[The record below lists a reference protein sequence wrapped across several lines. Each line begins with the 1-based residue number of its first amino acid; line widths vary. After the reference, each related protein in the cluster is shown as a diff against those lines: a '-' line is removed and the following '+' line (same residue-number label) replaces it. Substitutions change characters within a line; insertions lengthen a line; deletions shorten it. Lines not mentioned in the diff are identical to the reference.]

1 MMMMLPC
8 DYCDSK
14 TAVLFCRADSA
25 KLCLSCD
32 QHVHSANALSLK
44 HVRSQICD
52 NCRNEPAAVRCAT
65 DNLVLCSDC
74 DSDAH
79 NGSSVA
85 SSHHARHRLQGFSGC
100 PPALEIAAAL
110 GIELKFNSSCNG
122 GSGNET
128 GFDEIKGPVVPIV
141 KDKVYEQVL
150 EMARRNGVAADRDE
164 GVEAG
169 LCPDTPPCVHGA
181 DEKGE
186 LNNNCNS
193 FSNNKR
199 SANRNNNNNNKNN
212 EDELLMEQTPF
223 TSLLMLPSDGGSV
236 KRNDCDSEGDL
247 LWNNCNPASE
257 QPYALCKTLDVVCK
271 SLKVYSSIAICT
283 WLVWDFQLQKSRDLR
298 EAGMMSFDNLDEA
311 SLVIPKTLQDVNNTN
326 SSTIDDILS
335 RNNQSDQSSSNHVMK
350 NEESNK
356 KARGGLSSES
366 KLVEPITYNNT
377 NNTTYMEHLVS
388 GSDNVSTIKDKV
400 SFEELTKNRGDAM
413 LRYKEKKKTRRYDK
427 HIRYESRKARA
438 DTRKRVKGR
447 FVKASDATASLNEE

>member
-1 MMMMLPC
+1 MMLLPC

-25 KLCLSCD
+25 KLCISCD

-65 DNLVLCSDC
+65 DNLVLCNDC

-79 NGSSVA
+79 NSSSVA
-85 SSHHARHRLQGFSGC
+85 ISLHARHRLHGFSGC

-110 GIELKFNSSCNG
+110 GIELKFNSNCNG
-122 GSGNET
+122 GSGNT
-128 GFDEIKGPVVPIV
+128 SGFDEIKGPVVPIV

-150 EMARRNGVAADRDE
+150 EMARRNGTAADRNE
-164 GVEAG
+164 EVEAG
-169 LCPDTPPCVHGA
+169 LCPDTPPCVQGA
-181 DEKGE
+181 EEKGE
-186 LNNNCNS
+186 LNTCNS

-199 SANRNNNNNNKNN
+199 SANRNNNNKNN
-212 EDELLMEQTPF
+212 DDELLMEQTPF

-236 KRNDCDSEGDL
+236 KRNDCGSEGDL
-247 LWNNCNPASE
+247 LWNNCNPAY
-257 QPYALCKTLDVVCK
+257 QPPQ
-271 SLKVYSSIAICT
+271 
-283 WLVWDFQLQKSRDLR
+283 VWDFQLQKSRDCS

-311 SLVIPKTLQDVNNTN
+311 SLVIPKTLQDVHNIN

-356 KARGGLSSES
+356 KPRGGLSSES
-366 KLVEPITYNNT
+366 KLVEPITYSST
-377 NNTTYMEHLVS
+377 NNAAYMEHLVS
-388 GSDNVSTIKDKV
+388 GSENVSTIKDKV
-400 SFEELTKNRGDAM
+400 NFEELTKNRGDAM

-447 FVKASDATASLNEE
+447 FVKASDASDVQNEE